1 MRAAQTD
8 VFVNKRGHP
17 YKHMSLEQRVA
28 LRKHYVAT
36 IPRWRHPLLGYVI
49 AIVLAGLTIL
59 CSLYWQHLLVHFI
72 FPGILSVLAILL
84 VALFWGAGPALVTL
98 ALSTLALDYF
108 FVPPIKQMQLDNWQ
122 GELQLLPFVISGL
135 AIALI
140 TAQRERARL
149 RALAT
154 EQELLAYAE
163 ELERINQKLEDANQT
178 KDHFISVASHE
189 LKTPIT
195 TIRGQAQLML
205 RRLARQKK
213 TVPEMESATRAL
225 QRIDE
230 QTSRLTSLIDEL
242 LDVSSMRTGKAA
254 LHKASEDLGALCRE
268 VIEDQRLLTQRQLM
282 LEIPEKPVNIVIDR
296 DRLAQVLINLISNAI
311 KYSPEDTPVEVK
323 VSEDGGEHALIQ
335 VCDHGCGITEDQCE
349 RIFDTFY
356 RTPDAQSSSMRGL
369 GLGLAISKDIVERHG
384 GRIWCESEVGNGSA
398 FCVKLPL
405 K

>member
-1 MRAAQTD
+1 MRAARTD
-8 VFVNKRGHP
+8 IFVDKRGNP

-28 LRKHYVAT
+28 LRKSYVAT
-36 IPRWRHPLLGYVI
+36 IPRWRHPLLGYII
-49 AIVLAGLTIL
+49 AVLLAGLAVL
-59 CSLYWQHLLVHFI
+59 GSLSLQHLLVHFV
-72 FPGILSVLAILL
+72 FPGTLSVLAILL
-84 VALFWGAGPALVTL
+84 VALFWGAGPALFTL
-98 ALSTLALDYF
+98 VLSTLALDYF
-108 FVPPIKQMQLDNWQ
+108 FVPPVMHVMLDNWQ
-122 GELQLLPFVISGL
+122 GELQLLPFVICGL

-154 EQELLAYAE
+154 EQELQAYAE
-163 ELERINQKLEDANQT
+163 ELELINQKLEDANQT

-213 TVPEMESATRAL
+213 TLPEMEGATQAL

-242 LDVSSMRTGKAA
+242 LDVSSMRAGKAA
-254 LHKASEDLGALCRE
+254 LQKKNADLGTLCRE
-268 VIEDQRLLTQRQLM
+268 VIEDQRLLTQRQIM
-282 LEIPEKPVNIVIDR
+282 LKEPEAPVKMVVDR
-296 DRLAQVLINLISNAI
+296 DRLAQVLINLVSNAI

-323 VSEDGGEHALIQ
+323 VSEDGGEYALIQ
-335 VCDHGCGITEDQCE
+335 VYDHGRGIAKDQRE
-349 RIFDTFY
+349 RIFESFY
-356 RTPDAQSSSMRGL
+356 RTPDAQSSAKRGL
-369 GLGLAISKDIVERHG
+369 GLGLAITKDIVERHG
-384 GRIWCESEVGNGSA
+384 GRIWCESEIGKGST
-398 FCVKLPL
+398 FCVELPL